1 METPGLEVR
10 RRRGHALPGAVGVAD
25 FEPMLQTP
33 PLVIDAEDDHEGR
46 RIFGDPNL
54 VRAQVIL
61 QVEPDHALAVR
72 MSLPLNLPSHARPF
86 ASPCV
91 AHGAVRGCVRGALPG
106 CASPV
111 LAIGGAHLLPVPR
124 LRAGP
129 FDAAQSDRVPI
140 MPSRRLVAS
149 APIRPIVKLPVRSL
163 RRRHLHP
170 SPCRLP
176 SRSEP
181 ARCRLL
187 HDFAHTMGRS
197 RLLPRAGLP
206 PPVVI
211 VPLGAAYRSVPS
223 AAMRPTAGPRGGGGA
238 DLRVRGGA
246 PLVEPKTRRAEAR
259 LPAVLAGL
267 HTRTP
272 RSNPPAPLC
281 PARSRQDCRVVVVS
295 SSTPGLVTFHG

>member
-1 METPGLEVR
+1 MARRLCGNLNHRRTDAPVRHCPQPRREPPRRLPSDTVLRQYSSTARPRPGGEVGSMETPGLEVR

-46 RIFGDPNL
+46 RILRDANL

-72 MSLPLNLPSHARPF
+72 MSLPLNLPSHAPPF

-91 AHGAVRGCVRGALPG
+91 THGAVRGCVRGALPG

-111 LAIGGAHLLPVPR
+111 LAIGGAHLLSVPR
-124 LRAGP
+124 SRAGP
-129 FDAAQSDRVPI
+129 VDAAQSDRVPE

-149 APIRPIVKLPVRSL
+149 ALIRPMAKLRVRSL

-181 ARCRLL
+181 ARCLTFFSTKNLYCLL
-187 HDFAHTMGRS
+187 QVFLYSKGTLRKVLCSMFHCRS
-197 RLLPRAGLP
+197 
-206 PPVVI
+206 
-211 VPLGAAYRSVPS
+211 S
-223 AAMRPTAGPRGGGGA
+223 
-238 DLRVRGGA
+238 
-246 PLVEPKTRRAEAR
+246 E
-259 LPAVLAGL
+259 
-267 HTRTP
+267 
-272 RSNPPAPLC
+272 
-281 PARSRQDCRVVVVS
+281 
-295 SSTPGLVTFHG
+295 